1 MFCLI
6 VVSIR
11 FAVSSLNGF
20 TISIECFT
28 VPPMSVV
35 SNKIWTNCFVPIIR
49 FLVILFSRRVDVNHL
64 DYSSRFSRQVPK
76 QVMNSFDVPTLFV
89 LLEFCSIVLLCSIVL
104 ISSIFDCIHTIICLI
119 LFVRNIMIFLK
130 IFLNLVFFS
139 CWITLSPSTV
149 MFTTF
154 LKYAVLCYRYSARSF
169 LPL

>member
-1 MFCLI
+1 M
-6 VVSIR
+6 SIR

-89 LLEFCSIVLLCSIVL
+89 LLEFCSIVL
-104 ISSIFDCIHTIICLI
+104 ISSIFRLHSYNYLSHFVCKKYYDIPENLPQSRFFLLLDYTITVNGNVYNVFEICG
-119 LFVRNIMIFLK
+119 
-130 IFLNLVFFS
+130 
-139 CWITLSPSTV
+139 V
-149 MFTTF
+149 M
-154 LKYAVLCYRYSARSF
+154 L
-169 LPL
+169 